1 MASKTPDIAIRK
13 QRIRVFS
20 ISSALLVWTCVF
32 AAPAFSQAGMRERL
46 EHILDD
52 AGNLEPLRTVLIAYD
67 GETVAERGYRGHSV
81 TAPSNIKSASKVIV
95 SAMIGIAIDKGL
107 IEGVDQPI
115 AGLLGRYLPDSPDSR
130 LREITIGHL
139 LSMQAGLERT
149 SGANYGRWVASRDW
163 VRFVLTQPFVAE
175 PGGEMLYSTG
185 STHLL
190 SAILTQA
197 SGKSTLALAREW
209 FSGLE
214 GFSIASWDRDPQG
227 IYFGGNQMAM
237 SPRSLLAFG
246 EMYRRGGVARNG
258 ARVVPEG
265 WIGESWRVRTHS
277 RFTQDGYG
285 YGWFQRNVAGEDV
298 SYAWGYGGQMLY
310 IVPAASLTV
319 VMTSD
324 DAAPSGSTGHRE
336 DLHGLLGRIIDAA
349 KTSPASPL

>member
-1 MASKTPDIAIRK
+1 MRAFAAAGAFLVWFCLLAT
-13 QRIRVFS
+13 
-20 ISSALLVWTCVF
+20 SAL
-32 AAPAFSQAGMRERL
+32 AQAPAQAEARQKL
-46 EHILDD
+46 ETILDD
-52 AGNLEPLRTVLIAYD
+52 AGNLAPLRTVVIAHD

-95 SAMIGIAIDKGL
+95 SAMVGIAIDKGL
-107 IEGVDQPI
+107 IEGVDQPV
-115 AGLLGRYLPDSPDSR
+115 AGLLASYLPDNPDPR

-163 VRFVLTQPFVAE
+163 VRFALTQPFADE
-175 PGGEMLYSTG
+175 PGGAMLYSTG

-190 SAILTQA
+190 SAILTRVG
-197 SGKSTLALAREW
+197 GKSTLALAREW
-209 FSGLE
+209 FSDVE

-246 EMYRRGGVARNG
+246 EVYRRQGIAGNG
-258 ARVVPEG
+258 RRVVSEG
-265 WIGESWRVRTHS
+265 WIAESWRVRTHS

-285 YGWFQRNVAGEDV
+285 YGWFQRNIAGENV

-310 IVPAASLTV
+310 IVPSVGLTV

-324 DAAPSGSTGHRE
+324 ESAPSGRTGHRE
-336 DLHGLLGRIIDAA
+336 DLHDVLGRIIEAVKAA
-349 KTSPASPL
+349 PSSPT